1 MAGECKQLEIGN
13 VCVPQNAI
21 SAEIQ
26 VAIDEDNNSV
36 DW

>member
-1 MAGECKQLEIGN
+1 MASECKQLEISN
-13 VCVPQNAI
+13 VCVPHNAI

-26 VAIDEDNNSV
+26 VAIDGDNNSV